1 MAYIPLACILV
12 KGKKENNFL
21 ENTFGWK
28 RDDTTYESHFLLIK
42 TSVVKVEN
50 KKIGCDGVGIF
61 LEGTPNF
68 EILIYC
74 HTNLD

>member
-42 TSVVKVEN
+42 TRNSFVVKVE
-50 KKIGCDGVGIF
+50 KKK
-61 LEGTPNF
+61 
-68 EILIYC
+68 
-74 HTNLD
+74 